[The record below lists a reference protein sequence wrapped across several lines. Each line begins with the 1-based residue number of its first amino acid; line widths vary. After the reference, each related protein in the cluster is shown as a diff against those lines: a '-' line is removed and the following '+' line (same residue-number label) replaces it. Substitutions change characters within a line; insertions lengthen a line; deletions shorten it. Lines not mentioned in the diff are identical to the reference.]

1 GYNRYSPAQ
10 VRSIVMG
17 TSAPRSKFASF
28 RAQRLQNS
36 TIRAAYEDAH
46 TRNGLIDALVRRRRL
61 LGFNQTQVAKSM
73 GVGQPTVSGFET
85 EGSDPK
91 LSTLQRYARA
101 VNASIWVEVVPKGQR
116 VEFYFARDV
125 ELAPEAARS
134 DATDRAMSWS
144 RSGARYNERHLAA
157 VC

>member
-1 GYNRYSPAQ
+1 
-10 VRSIVMG
+10 MG
-17 TSAPRSKFASF
+17 TSAPRSKFNAFLARQMQDPEF
-28 RAQRLQNS
+28 RAS
-36 TIRAAYEDAH
+36 YEDA
-46 TRNGLIDALVRRRRL
+46 RNRSGLLDALVRRRRL

-101 VNASIWVEVVPKGQR
+101 VDASLWVEVVPKGQR

-125 ELAPEAARS
+125 DITQEAARS
-134 DATDRAMSWS
+134 ETTDRAVSWS
-144 RSGARYNERHLAA
+144 RSGARYTGRHLAA
-157 VC
+157 IC